1 LFFVLNDLLISSS
14 TFLSESKYVLFLKK
28 YSSCVSFGMF
38 VLNFVVFVL
47 KNSLELDVS
56 LFSYVLFLYFY
67 WSCDLLSFLISF
79 LIFWSCYNS
88 LKLIWCPLTFVALVS
103 WLLSDFL
110 KYWCISCNIF
120 SMLETLVEILVC
132 FLAELGDLVFR
143 YFSEIRESS
152 FSLIDFLDSIDLL
165 RFSALFTFFGVKDRL
180 YFLIVSFPSR

>member
-1 LFFVLNDLLISSS
+1 MFFVLNDLLISSS
-14 TFLSESKYVLFLKK
+14 TFLSESKYDLFLKK

-38 VLNFVVFVL
+38 VLNFVVFVF

-56 LFSYVLFLYFY
+56 LFSYVLFLYFS
-67 WSCDLLSFLISF
+67 WSCDLLSFLIFCSF
-79 LIFWSCYNS
+79 YNS
-88 LKLIWCPLTFVALVS
+88 LKLIWCPLAFVVLVS

-120 SMLETLVEILVC
+120 SMLETLEESLVC

-165 RFSALFTFFGVKDRL
+165 RFSALFTFFGVNDRF

>member
-28 YSSCVSFGMF
+28 YSSCVSFGLF
-38 VLNFVVFVL
+38 VLNFVVLVL
-47 KNSLELDVS
+47 KNSIELDVS
-56 LFSYVLFLYFY
+56 LFSYALFLYFS
-67 WSCDLLSFLISF
+67 WSCNLFSF
-79 LIFWSCYNS
+79 LIFCSFYNS
-88 LKLIWCPLTFVALVS
+88 LKLIWWCPVAFVFLVS

-120 SMLETLVEILVC
+120 SILETLEESLVC

-152 FSLIDFLDSIDLL
+152 LSLIDFLDSIDLL
-165 RFSALFTFFGVKDRL
+165 RFSDLFTFFGVNDRF
-180 YFLIVSFPSR
+180 YFLIVSDFSR